1 MVMEKTTR
9 FNVRTAYDN
18 ERDAIREV
26 TLAAYEEYAAV
37 MPSQLWAGYR
47 QMVLATLDEK
57 GQIERIVAELDK
69 TIVGSVLLYPPNGH
83 AYAGMTNGIGVPEVR
98 LLAVAPARR
107 GQGIGAALMEECKRR
122 ARLSEATVLG
132 LHTTDMMGT
141 AMRMYEHMGFVR
153 VPELDFQPA
162 KNILVKAY
170 HLSLTGSD

>member
-9 FNVRTAYDN
+9 FNIRTAYDN
-18 ERDAIREV
+18 ERDAIRDV

-37 MPSQLWAGYR
+37 MPSQRWAGY
-47 QMVLATLDEK
+47 QQTMLATLDEK
-57 GQIERIVAELDK
+57 GLVERIVVEMDK
-69 TIVGSVLLYPPNGH
+69 AIVGSVLLYPPNGN
-83 AYAGMTNGIGVPEVR
+83 AYGGMTNSIGVPEVR
-98 LLAVAPARR
+98 LLAVAPTRR
-107 GQGIGAALMEECKRR
+107 GQGIGATLIEECKRR
-122 ARLSEATVLG
+122 ARLSGATVLG

-141 AMRMYEHMGFVR
+141 AMRMYERMGFVR